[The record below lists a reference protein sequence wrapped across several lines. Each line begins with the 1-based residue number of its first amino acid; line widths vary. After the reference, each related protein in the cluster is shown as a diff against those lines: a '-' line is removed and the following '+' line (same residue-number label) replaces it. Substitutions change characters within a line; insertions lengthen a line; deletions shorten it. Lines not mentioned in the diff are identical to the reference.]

1 MPIRSI
7 GCRPPLGLVGA
18 LIVIVAFE
26 CHIERN
32 AIDFQGGNHWSYKVS
47 SSVASSGAKGARVL
61 CFGDSLI
68 RLGLAPSVIEA
79 ESGLRGY
86 NFAQTGGQA
95 PGSYFLLKKALNSGA
110 RPSAI
115 VVDFFPRLLAEDP
128 GFNNDNWPFVADLS
142 DAFGFAS
149 IKHNPST
156 FAWLAVRL
164 ILPSARSRHSFRINL
179 MAKLQPR
186 AIPIPQEVLESIR
199 NWKINRG
206 AEIVLSRP
214 GVVEDLDVWERGYFS
229 KFRCSRINRFYVG
242 QFLKLASDHQVPVF
256 WLLPPYQ
263 EALQGR
269 CDRSGFDVQHMAFVR
284 NFQGKYPNATILD
297 ARRSSYAPEVF
308 HDLHHLGR
316 EGASVLS
323 SDVGREIRRY
333 LAGDGSRKRWISLAK
348 FRPRPEAAPLED
360 VEQSRKVVR
369 KEFQAG
375 RGELDHLLK

>member
-1 MPIRSI
+1 MPNTRLGGRFPVGLI
-7 GCRPPLGLVGA
+7 GALA
-18 LIVIVAFE
+18 LIVGFE

-32 AIDFQGGNHWSYKVS
+32 AIDYQGGNHWSYKVS
-47 SSVASSGAKGARVL
+47 TAVAASGAKGARVL
-61 CFGDSLI
+61 CFGDSLL
-68 RLGLAPSVIEA
+68 RLGVAPSVIEA
-79 ESGLRGY
+79 ETGLSGY

-95 PGSYFLLKKALNSGA
+95 PGSYFLLKKALKSGV

-156 FAWLAVRL
+156 FAWIAVRL
-164 ILPSARSRHSFRINL
+164 VLPSARSRHSFRTNVL
-179 MAKLQPR
+179 LKLHPQLVS
-186 AIPIPQEVLESIR
+186 IPHEIMKSIR
-199 NWKINRG
+199 NWKINQG

-214 GVVEDLDVWERGYFS
+214 GLVENLDLWEQGYFS
-229 KFRCSRINRFYVG
+229 KFRCSRINRFYVDR
-242 QFLKLASDHQVPVF
+242 FLKLASDHQIPVF

-263 EALQGR
+263 EALQER
-269 CDRSGFDVQHMAFVR
+269 CDRSGFDSRHMAFVR
-284 NFQGKYPNATILD
+284 DFQESYPNLRVLD
-297 ARRSSYAPEVF
+297 ARRSGYPSEVF

-323 SDVGREIRRY
+323 SDIGREIRRH
-333 LAGDGSRKRWISLAK
+333 LAGNGPRNRWISLEQ

-360 VEQSRKVVR
+360 VEQSRVVIR

-375 RGELDHLLK
+375 RGGLDYLLR